1 MAEQTAFDLLGTNID
16 SAETKVFN
24 ATTIYSLKSTGPD
37 GEIIFDSTEAKI
49 PGTLSTT
56 ASLALT
62 ASFINGGTF

>member
-24 ATTIYSLKSTGPD
+24 ATTVYSFQANGPN
-37 GEIIFDSTEAKI
+37 GEIIFDSSQSSI
-49 PGTLSTT
+49 PGFIADT